1 MHAVLVVGNG
11 ASNVIS
17 SLLFPSVAKAVA
29 KLKRVPVA
37 VVNSNGSVQHYGGG
51 DRAGEVETWDGGC
64 ALEVFLKAF
73 MILCAIAALGRAAQL
88 MAFCRYWNLSQWR
101 PFRAASLL

>member
-17 SLLFPSVAKAVA
+17 SLLFPSVAKSVA
-29 KLKRVPVA
+29 KLKRMPVA
-37 VVNSNGSVQHYGGG
+37 VVSSNGSVQHYGGG

-64 ALEVFLKAF
+64 ALEVHSHCLSCFRNTLKAAC
-73 MILCAIAALGRAAQL
+73 I
-88 MAFCRYWNLSQWR
+88 
-101 PFRAASLL
+101 